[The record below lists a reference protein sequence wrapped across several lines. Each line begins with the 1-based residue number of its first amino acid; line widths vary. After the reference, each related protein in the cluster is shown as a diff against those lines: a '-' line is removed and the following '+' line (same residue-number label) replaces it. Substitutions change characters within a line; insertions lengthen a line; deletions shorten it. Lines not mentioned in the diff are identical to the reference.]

1 MIISI
6 QALREQRNA
15 IAKDMRNLLDN
26 NQEGK
31 WKENGCD
38 AKWDELNN
46 KLTDID
52 AQITRE
58 QRMLDA
64 NAEERFNNLTGAE
77 GGSRSPAGGRGAKD
91 RTPAQEMYARWLRGG
106 NEALSAA
113 EWTIIRNTM
122 STDTP
127 AQGGYTVQT
136 DIAAS
141 IIEALKSFGGMR
153 QVSEVFTTAQGN
165 LLEFPTSDGTTE
177 IGEIVGQNTQATGQ
191 DPTFGSVSLPVFKYS
206 SKIVAVPIE
215 LLQDSEV
222 DIETFVRNRLTTR
235 LGRVTNNH
243 FTVGDGTNKPK
254 GLFPS
259 LAVGV
264 AAAVGGATT
273 VTFDNLVDLQESIDD
288 AYAGPNCKW
297 MFHQST
303 RKVIRKL
310 KDANGRPIWT
320 PSYDDGIAGGTP
332 DQLLGA
338 DIQINN
344 DAPVLGASNTPI
356 AFGDF
361 SFYKVRDVMGV
372 TMFRFS
378 DSAYASK
385 GQVGFLAWMRSGGVW
400 TDVGGAA
407 KAFQNSAT

>member
-1 MIISI
+1 MISI

-15 IAKDMRNLLDN
+15 ISKEMRNLLDSN
-26 NQEGK
+26 PEAK

-38 AKWDELNN
+38 AKWTELDAR
-46 KLTDID
+46 LADID

-64 NAEERFNNLTGAE
+64 NAEERFNDITGAAAAILN
-77 GGSRSPAGGRGAKD
+77 GKGRGKQQ
-91 RTPAQEMYARWLRGG
+91 TPEQQTYARWLRGG

-113 EWTIIRNTM
+113 EWTAIRNTM

-136 DIAAS
+136 DIAAA

-165 LLEFPTSDGTTE
+165 LIEFPTSDGTTE
-177 IGEIVGQNTQATGQ
+177 VGEIVGQNTAATGQ
-191 DPTFGSVSLPVFKYS
+191 DPSFGTVSLPVFKYS

-222 DIETFVRNRLTTR
+222 DIEAFVRNRLTTR
-235 LGRVTNNH
+235 LGRITNNH
-243 FTVGDGTNKPK
+243 FTAGDGTNKPK

-259 LAVGV
+259 LSVGV

-297 MFHQST
+297 MFHQTT

-310 KDANGRPIWT
+310 KDTNGRPIWT
-320 PSYDDGIAGGTP
+320 PSYDDGIAGGSP

-344 DAPVLGASNTPI
+344 DSPVLGASNLAI

-361 SFYKVRDVMGV
+361 SYYKIRDVMGV

-385 GQVGFLAWMRSGGVW
+385 GQVGFLAWMRSGGAW
-400 TDVGGAA
+400 TDNGGAA

>member
-15 IAKDMRNLLDN
+15 ISKEMRNLLDN
-26 NQEGK
+26 NPDAK

-38 AKWDELNN
+38 AKWMELDA
-46 KLTDID
+46 KLVEID

-64 NAEERFNNLTGAE
+64 NAEERFNALTGTAADRAE
-77 GGSRSPAGGRGAKD
+77 HGGRQP
-91 RTPAQEMYARWLRGG
+91 TAQQQQYARWLRGG
-106 NEALSAA
+106 NEALTAA
-113 EWTIIRNTM
+113 EWTAIRNTM

-127 AQGGYTVQT
+127 AQGGFTVQT
-136 DIAAS
+136 DIAKS

-165 LLEFPTSDGTTE
+165 PIAFPTSDGTSE
-177 IGEIVGQNTQATGQ
+177 MGEIIGQNASATAA
-191 DPTFGSVSLPVFKYS
+191 DPTFGSVGLPVFKYS
-206 SKIVAVPIE
+206 SKIVAVPLE

-222 DIETFVRNRLTTR
+222 DIETFIRNRLSTR

-243 FTVGDGTNKPK
+243 FTAGDGTNKPK
-254 GLFPS
+254 GLFAS
-259 LAVGV
+259 LSAGV
-264 AAAVGGATT
+264 VAAVGGATA
-273 VTFDNLVDLQESIDD
+273 VSFDNLVDLQESIDE
-288 AYAGPNCKW
+288 AYSGPNCKW

-303 RKVIRKL
+303 RKAVRKL

-320 PSYDDGIAGGTP
+320 PSYDAGIANASP
-332 DQLLGA
+332 DQLLGH

-344 DAPVLGASNTPI
+344 DAPQLGASSTPI
-356 AFGDF
+356 AYGDF
-361 SFYKVRDVMGV
+361 SYYKIRDVMGL
-372 TMFRFS
+372 TLFRFA

-385 GQVGFLAWMRSGGVW
+385 GQVGFLAWLRSGGAW
-400 TDVGGAA
+400 TDIGGAA
-407 KAFQNSAT
+407 KTFQNSAT

>member
-1 MIISI
+1 MISI

-26 NQEGK
+26 NPDAK
-31 WKENGCD
+31 WKENDCQ
-38 AKWDELNN
+38 AKWDELDA
-46 KLTDID
+46 KLVDID

-64 NAEERFNNLTGAE
+64 NAEDRFNAL
-77 GGSRSPAGGRGAKD
+77 AGQGRDRGDRGAD
-91 RTPAQEMYARWLRGG
+91 RTAAQDMYARWLRGG

-113 EWTIIRNTM
+113 EWTAIRNTM

-136 DIAAS
+136 DIAKTV
-141 IIEALKSFGGMR
+141 IEALKAFGGMR
-153 QVSEVFTTAQGN
+153 SVSEVFTTAQGN
-165 LLEFPTSDGTTE
+165 PIEFPTSDGTGE
-177 IGEIVGQNTQATGQ
+177 MGEIVGQNTAANAQ
-191 DPTFGSVSLPVFKYS
+191 DPSFGAVPLPVYKYG

-222 DIETFVRNRLTTR
+222 DIETFIRNRLGVR
-235 LGRVTNNH
+235 LGRITNNH
-243 FTVGDGTNKPK
+243 FTAGDGTNKPK

-259 LAVGV
+259 LSVGV
-264 AAAVGGATT
+264 AAAAGGVST
-273 VTFDNLVDLQESIDD
+273 VTYDNLVDLQESIDD
-288 AYAGPNCKW
+288 AYAGTNCKW

-310 KDANGRPIWT
+310 KDTAGRPIWM
-320 PSYDDGIAGGTP
+320 PNYDDGITKGVP

-344 DAPVLGASNTPI
+344 DAPVLGANNTPI

-361 SFYKVRDVMGV
+361 SYYKIRDVMGL
-372 TMFRFS
+372 TMFRFA
-378 DSAYASK
+378 DSVYASK

-407 KAFQNSAT
+407 KTFQNAAA

>member
-1 MIISI
+1 MISI

-26 NQEGK
+26 NPDGK
-31 WKENGCD
+31 WKENGCQ
-38 AKWDELNN
+38 AKWDDLDAR
-46 KLTDID
+46 LADID
-52 AQITRE
+52 AQIARE

-64 NAEERFNNLTGAE
+64 NAEERFNALTG
-77 GGSRSPAGGRGAKD
+77 GDRPGAGRDGVSAAR
-91 RTPAQEMYARWLRGG
+91 EMYARWLRGG
-106 NEALSAA
+106 NDALSAA
-113 EWTIIRNTM
+113 EWTAIRNTM

-136 DIAAS
+136 DIAKT
-141 IIEALKSFGGMR
+141 IIEALKAFGGMR
-153 QVSEVFTTAQGN
+153 MVSEVFTTAQGN
-165 LLEFPTSDGTTE
+165 PIEFPTSDGTGE
-177 IGEIVGQNTQATGQ
+177 MGEIVGQNAAATGQ
-191 DPTFGSVSLPVFKYS
+191 DPSFGAVPLSVFKYG
-206 SKIVAVPIE
+206 SKIVAVPLE

-222 DIETFVRNRLTTR
+222 DIETFVRNRLATR
-235 LGRVTNNH
+235 LGRITNNH

-259 LAVGV
+259 LGVGV
-264 AAAVGGATT
+264 TAATGGAST
-273 VTFDNLVDLQESIDD
+273 VTYDNLVDLQESIDD

-297 MFHQST
+297 MFHQTT

-310 KDANGRPIWT
+310 KDTAGRPIWA
-320 PSYDDGIAGGTP
+320 PNYDDGITKGVP

-361 SFYKVRDVMGV
+361 SYYKIRDVMGL
-372 TMFRFS
+372 TLFRFA

-400 TDVGGAA
+400 TDIGGAA
-407 KAFQNSAT
+407 KTFQNSAT